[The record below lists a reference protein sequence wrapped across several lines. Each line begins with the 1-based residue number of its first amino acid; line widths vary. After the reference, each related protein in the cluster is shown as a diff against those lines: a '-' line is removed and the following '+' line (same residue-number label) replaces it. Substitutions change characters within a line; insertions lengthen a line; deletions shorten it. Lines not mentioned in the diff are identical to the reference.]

1 MNERMTVA
9 APGPSRRRLAAAML
23 ALFVL
28 ATSAAAAGI
37 LGRASYG
44 GQVSAD
50 EPYYLLAALAFATD
64 GTLDISD
71 ELADEDWR
79 GFHDKRLPEQTKPL
93 DGGRRVAPHDPLL
106 PIVLSPAMWWGTR
119 LGGTGM
125 GATAAKA
132 ELALIAG
139 ALAALLVWTAVRRFG
154 VSLRTA
160 SVVVGGFMLSAPLAA
175 YGHQLYPEVPLALCA
190 TIAVAALT
198 GPFGLGGALTLLV
211 AVVAMPWLAVK
222 SLPVAGVLGLVGLVR
237 LARRRAWAAVALLVL
252 AGAAAGVGYLLLSRE
267 LYGGWTPYA
276 AGDHFVRGEFTAIG
290 TRVDLLGRSRR
301 LVGLLVDRGFGIAA
315 WQPAWLLL
323 VPPLA
328 ATLRRRPAHWPVLVL
343 PLAAGYLN
351 ATFVAFTMQGW
362 WFPGRQ
368 LVIVLPLAVLLIALW
383 ADRLGRRAFA
393 LIAGLMALG
402 VWSYAW
408 LAGQAAGKRLTWIVD
423 FFLTKDPWYRMWSPV
438 LPNYVRV
445 TDSTWVLHAEW
456 IVVLTALAWAGWRAA
471 GPSRAHRGPR
481 AARAPAF
488 LESDRED
495 SPT

>member
-1 MNERMTVA
+1 VA
-9 APGPSRRRLAAAML
+9 ASQESSRRRLGAVML

-28 ATSAAAAGI
+28 AAAAAAAGGF
-37 LGRASYG
+37 GRAAYG
-44 GQVSAD
+44 GRVSAD
-50 EPYYLLAALAFATD
+50 EPFYLLAALAFSTD

-79 GFHDKRLPEQTKPL
+79 GFHDKQLPEQTKPL

-106 PIVLSPAMWWGTR
+106 PIVLAPAMWWGTR
-119 LGGTGM
+119 LGGTGI

-132 ELALIAG
+132 ELALFAG
-139 ALAALLVWTAVRRFG
+139 ALAALLAWTAVRRFG

-160 SVVVGGFMLSAPLAA
+160 GIVVGGFMLSAPLAA
-175 YGHQLYPEVPLALCA
+175 YGHQVYPEVPLALCA

-198 GPFGLGGALTLLV
+198 GGFELGGALTLLG
-211 AVVAMPWLAVK
+211 AVVAMPFLAVK
-222 SLPVAGVLGLVGLVR
+222 SLPVAGVLGLLGVIR
-237 LARRRAWAAVALLVL
+237 LAQRRAWGGAVLLVL
-252 AGAAAGVGYLLLSRE
+252 VGATAGAGYLLLSQE

-276 AGDHFVRGEFTAIG
+276 AGDHFVRGEFSAIG
-290 TRVDLLGRSRR
+290 TQVDLLGRSRR

-323 VPPLA
+323 VPALA
-328 ATLRRRPAHWPVLVL
+328 ATVRRRPAHWPVLAA

-351 ATFVAFTMQGW
+351 ATFVAYTMQGW

-368 LVIVLPLAVLLIALW
+368 LVIVLPVAVLLIARW

-393 LIAGLMALG
+393 LTAALMTLG

-408 LAGQAAGKRLTWIVD
+408 LAGQAAGGRLTWIVD
-423 FFLTKDPWYRMWSPV
+423 FFLTRDPWYRMWSPV
-438 LPNYVRV
+438 LPNYLRV

-456 IVVLTALAWAGWRAA
+456 IVVLAALAWAGWRAA
-471 GPSRAHRGPR
+471 GPPR
-481 AARAPAF
+481 TRLRPLAVRAPAF
-488 LESDRED
+488 LESDREG
-495 SPT
+495 SAT